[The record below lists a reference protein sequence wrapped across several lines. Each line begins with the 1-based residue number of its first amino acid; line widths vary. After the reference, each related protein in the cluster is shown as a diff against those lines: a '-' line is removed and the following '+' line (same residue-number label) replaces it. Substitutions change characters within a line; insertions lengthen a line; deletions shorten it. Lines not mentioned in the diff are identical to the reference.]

1 MPDSRSGDIS
11 GLRLKQGDR
20 ALRHNHCGGEA
31 IGNHLEHVGIVSD
44 LVA

>member
-1 MPDSRSGDIS
+1 MPHSRSGDIS